1 MIEYKLYYLRVRYA
15 EPLSVSQER
24 TFVVISLN
32 FAEYPTT
39 RKMECHSGAALP
51 IFRGIHR
58 LSNTVCAL
66 ESGTVSRSDRTVISV
81 VTVIALID
89 RDEVPKLALILP
101 AEGSG
106 GARAP
111 VSLGAADAW
120 PGAASTLG

>member
-1 MIEYKLYYLRVRYA
+1 
-15 EPLSVSQER
+15 
-24 TFVVISLN
+24 
-32 FAEYPTT
+32 
-39 RKMECHSGAALP
+39 MEGNAMV
-51 IFRGIHR
+51 RGIHR

-66 ESGTVSRSDRTVISV
+66 ESNTVSRSDRTVISV